1 MTQALARVAPA
12 DGRGDDAQLIAASLE
27 HADGFRALY
36 DRYLPRVYRYLLS
49 RSGSGDEAADLTQ
62 IVFTRAYHNLSHYR
76 PGRAPF
82 AAWLFRIARNAAADA
97 HRRRRTTVSWD
108 GLPEA
113 LTATDSAQPEVIS
126 ERRERLA
133 HLRTLLARI
142 APDKRELLAL
152 RFAGDLSSREIAAV
166 VGKSEAA
173 VKKQLTRTIAQ
184 LKEYYRDEL

>member
-1 MTQALARVAPA
+1 MTQVLATAAPV
-12 DGRGDDAQLIAASLE
+12 DSREDAELVAASLL
-27 HADGFRALY
+27 HSDTFGLLY
-36 DRYLPRVYRYLLS
+36 ERYLARVYRYMLS
-49 RSGSGDEAADLTQ
+49 RCGSRDEAADLTQ
-62 IVFTRAYHNLSHYR
+62 IVFTRAYDNLARYR

-113 LTATDSAQPEVIS
+113 LTAANGAQPD
-126 ERRERLA
+126 A
-133 HLRTLLARI
+133 I
-142 APDKRELLAL
+142 AEKRELLAL
-152 RFAGDLSSREIAAV
+152 RFASDLSSREIAAV

-184 LKEYYRDEL
+184 LKEYYRDEV

>member
-1 MTQALARVAPA
+1 MIQAMATANPAERREDAELVA
-12 DGRGDDAQLIAASLE
+12 AALQRPDE
-27 HADGFRALY
+27 FGLLY
-36 DRYLPRVYRYLLS
+36 ERYLPGVYRYLLS
-49 RSGSGDEAADLTQ
+49 RCGSREEAADVTQ
-62 IVFTRAYHNLSHYR
+62 TAFTRACDNLARYQ

-113 LTATDSAQPEVIS
+113 LTAASAALPDAIAEK
-126 ERRERLA
+126 RERLA
-133 HLRTLLARI
+133 RLRTLLERI
-142 APDKRELLAL
+142 EPVKGELLAL
-152 RFAGDLSSREIAAV
+152 RFASDLSSREIAAV

-184 LKEYYRDEL
+184 LKEYYRDEA